1 MLGQRGRTG
10 ERTVQKRK
18 RNEAICRQGGKA
30 VGS

>member
-10 ERTVQKRK
+10 ERTDA
-18 RNEAICRQGGKA
+18 EEDTICRQGGKA